1 MEFQAVV
8 MAVGGG
14 SRMTDLTSSI
24 PKPLLPVGNKPLIW
38 YPLNL
43 LEHAGFEV
51 VTGITTREVQRVL
64 CADFKMK
71 IKLDIVCI
79 PGKADMGTADSLR
92 HIYQK
97 LKVKNYLLIFF
108 VYLLKINII
117 LFSQCI
123 AVYNVF

>member
-1 MEFQAVV
+1 MHYSF
-8 MAVGGG
+8 
-14 SRMTDLTSSI
+14 LFF
-24 PKPLLPVGNKPLIW
+24 
-38 YPLNL
+38 
-43 LEHAGFEV
+43 HAIEV
-51 VTGITTREVQRVL
+51 IVITTKDVQKAL
-64 CADFKMK
+64 CADFNKMK
-71 IKLDIVCI
+71 MKLDIVCI
-79 PGKADMGTADSLR
+79 PDEADMGTADSLR